1 MTLLGVTVQR
11 EDSCWEQRLR
21 CVLKIFIMA
30 TNEGGKTSPTVVEYI
45 TLPCLKILH
54 GLMRGSTQQLGKPD
68 DKSDTPQATLTPFEG
83 SSLSVDKWLSEV
95 DGQTFE
101 DWQKR
106 SIRVVTKRPEW
117 KKPEAKTVF
126 LQEKYFKKWYDKTLR
141 RQASLSFDMTSS
153 SSW

>member
-54 GLMRGSTQQLGKPD
+54 GLMRGSTQHLAAKND
-68 DKSDTPQATLTPFEG
+68 DKNEAQQGTLTPFEG
-83 SSLSVDKWLSEV
+83 LLLFFKSVNILNQKSSIL
-95 DGQTFE
+95 
-101 DWQKR
+101 
-106 SIRVVTKRPEW
+106 
-117 KKPEAKTVF
+117 
-126 LQEKYFKKWYDKTLR
+126 
-141 RQASLSFDMTSS
+141 
-153 SSW
+153 